1 MEMTHTQGLVNQ
13 ISKDRNKKI
22 LLFETDNFNLDEFN
36 LILETYKKFNLNCVY
51 HRTGSGGFHFL
62 SNTLLNLETWKKAIL
77 QLKEI
82 NKKCPMITLRVK
94 SGKGGIYPN
103 ENYFYKS
110 KVKINCDDPSKNV
123 ESVSLFLNK
132 VFDFEPKLKGTL
144 EGDLQLVSY
153 IPKREK

>member
-1 MEMTHTQGLVNQ
+1 MKITHTQGLVNQ
-13 ISKDRNKKI
+13 VDKNREKK
-22 LLFETDNFNLDEFN
+22 LFLFEVDNFNLDEFN

-62 SNTLLNLETWKKAIL
+62 SNTLLNLETWRLIHSEL
-77 QLKEI
+77 IHL
-82 NKKCPMITLRVK
+82 NKRCPMITLRVK